1 MVMAAIKVHVLMAP
15 SHNAEHSSDNM
26 PSTQGHERFQHDKE
40 LAWMLVGCS
49 GAERDARRALAPAA
63 ADTSQ
68 AGDWGCWRNVRL
80 TTVYKGG
87 RFAADYSDGAP
98 FAYDDGVAEPL
109 PPHGILELDYA
120 STETHHR
127 EAGKCPRTPV
137 RP

>member
-1 MVMAAIKVHVLMAP
+1 MAAERGPHAAVLQLFHFAP
-15 SHNAEHSSDNM
+15 AN
-26 PSTQGHERFQHDKE
+26 PTGHYRLNLGSQHDKE

-87 RFAADYSDGAP
+87 RFAEDYSDGAP
-98 FAYDDGVAEPL
+98 FAYDDSVAEPL
-109 PPHGILELDYA
+109 PPHGVLELDYA